1 MISRVPTPRN
11 DVINGAKNF
20 RISLNVFV
28 AVSLK
33 AFIFFKYFL
42 CLMFLLASA
51 VLLRFL
57 PL

>member
-1 MISRVPTPRN
+1 MILRVPTPRN
-11 DVINGAKNF
+11 DVINRAKNF

-33 AFIFFKYFL
+33 AFMFFQYFS
-42 CLMFLLASA
+42 CLKFLLASA